1 MNDLQMTLLVVGG
14 GGVAAMLAYNWW
26 QDHRLRQQA
35 NERFG
40 ENKEDP
46 LLASG
51 APASRDRTEPG
62 LSVGSSTQDESE
74 NTDDSTGSANNLPA
88 TQIDKRLFVD
98 LIVRLETPLRES
110 DWRELTS
117 GLDSIH
123 RKKIVYAVANQAD
136 REEDV
141 IWFKA
146 VPFWG
151 KANLIKASVQLA
163 NRKGP
168 LSSLEFSE
176 VLAKLR
182 RFAEAHNGELEFPD
196 MKDVVARAETLDQ
209 AAAALDTLL
218 GLHCLMPEN
227 IDEMVCAG
235 HLVQAGWSQKGHQWS
250 LNCGEGGALATM
262 VIHNAPGKRL
272 LSFNIDVPNSSD
284 PVKALGDVVTV
295 CHLMN
300 EQYGAPLMDDSGRI
314 LTTKAIEGIY
324 EQLLERVRNLSDSG
338 FKPGEAGSKVLFS

>member
-1 MNDLQMTLLVVGG
+1 MNDLQTTLLVVGG

-40 ENKEDP
+40 DNKEDP
-46 LLASG
+46 LLAAGPS
-51 APASRDRTEPG
+51 ASRDRFEPG
-62 LSVGSSTQDESE
+62 MSVGAVAQESAS
-74 NTDDSTGSANNLPA
+74 NDDQAGGNANNLPA

-98 LIVRLETPLRES
+98 LIVRLESPLREA

-123 RKKIVYAVANQAD
+123 KKKIIYAVASQT
-136 REEDV
+136 EQQEDT

-182 RFAEAHNGELEFPD
+182 RFAETHSGEIEFPD

-235 HLVQAGWSQKGHQWS
+235 HLAQAGWSQKGHQWS
-250 LNCGEGGALATM
+250 LNNGEGEALATM

-314 LTTKAIEGIY
+314 LTTQAIEGIY

-338 FKPGEAGSKVLFS
+338 FKPGEAASKVLFS